1 VEKNRIEPF
10 DTRMLDYF
18 RTAPISELIS
28 RAKADYVSLRP
39 NATRDRVSV
48 RANPQAKVDKWVI
61 ALKPRRDEILQ
72 FLLAESEGEAEPDG
86 DREVEIVL
94 GDITTCPTCGSII
107 APPPAIQIRNYR
119 DWQRGMPVLWQ
130 WSDREMSRLEM
141 TLQPG
146 DLIIFP
152 SYAQSCVI
160 KRINGTLEN
169 WPRCQ
174 A

>member
-1 VEKNRIEPF
+1 MRKAVEKIEAF
-10 DTRMLDYF
+10 DSGMLNYLSKAPVAELVTRA
-18 RTAPISELIS
+18 R
-28 RAKADYVSLRP
+28 ADYLSVRLNP
-39 NATRDRVSV
+39 TRDKIKL
-48 RANPQAKVDKWVI
+48 AGAQAQIDRWTQVI
-61 ALKPRRDEILQ
+61 KPRRDEVIQ
-72 FLLAESEGEAEPDG
+72 FLLAELGEQPPEEDHAE
-86 DREVEIVL
+86 VL
-94 GDITTCPTCGSII
+94 LSDVMSCPACGQII

-160 KRINGTLEN
+160 KRLNGTLEN

-174 A
+174 G